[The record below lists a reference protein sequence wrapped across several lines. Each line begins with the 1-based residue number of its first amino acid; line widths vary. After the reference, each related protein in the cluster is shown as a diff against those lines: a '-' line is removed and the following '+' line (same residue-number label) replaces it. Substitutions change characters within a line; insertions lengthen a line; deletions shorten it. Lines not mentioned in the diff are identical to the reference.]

1 MNIELIERTLEKI
14 ESVVS
19 CRIILGENEEIE
31 EVHIVSN
38 GLRSAKQ
45 IARDIQ
51 SVLIATY
58 DIQTDY
64 KKISI
69 AQIFDD
75 SLKRPE
81 CRLKLES
88 VSHDNSGKKATVKVA
103 LSNERNTYESS
114 NSGINSSRNIER
126 MLVDTTLKI
135 VEEACGYEEVF
146 TLEDVRTISLSS
158 EKAVL
163 VVVMSM
169 LDGLEQRLCG
179 SCLIN
184 NDYKEAVVKATLDA
198 INRCISK

>member
-1 MNIELIERTLEKI
+1 MGDNMNIELIERTLEKI

-114 NSGINSSRNIER
+114 NSGIN
-126 MLVDTTLKI
+126 
-135 VEEACGYEEVF
+135 
-146 TLEDVRTISLSS
+146 
-158 EKAVL
+158 
-163 VVVMSM
+163 
-169 LDGLEQRLCG
+169 
-179 SCLIN
+179 
-184 NDYKEAVVKATLDA
+184 
-198 INRCISK
+198 